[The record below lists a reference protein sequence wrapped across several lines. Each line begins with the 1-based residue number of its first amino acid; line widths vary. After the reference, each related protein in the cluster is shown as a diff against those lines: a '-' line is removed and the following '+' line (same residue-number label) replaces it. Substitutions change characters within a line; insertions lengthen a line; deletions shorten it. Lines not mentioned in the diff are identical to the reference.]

1 MSKKSV
7 PTLILSLLVIL
18 TIACRTST
26 PAAEPS
32 AMPTDTPDVQATIDA
47 AMAATSTALA
57 GVQATVDTAV
67 SSTSEAMPPTPTPGP
82 TVEYMEMTE
91 EELEAMINQ
100 AVNEAVATTEQA
112 STATSDATADETVTS
127 EEAEV
132 VEVYVAGAE
141 EAIAYAEELIGVYY
155 DLYGELAVETIELLL
170 AAEDD
175 LEEMATAMIEIAELL
190 IAIEDDL
197 SQGIALAEE
206 TVLQLE
212 NAAQQAVTN
221 LAQVQSQVRS
231 WAQNVQVERENRA
244 AAIANIQPDN
254 VPVDRLATLATGFQ
268 FVDQVR
274 AALGDNKLSRD
285 ELNSI
290 GQLSANLSAGLLAH
304 GGAQFEGLSGKLSE
318 ITAQLARGQVPHARD
333 GLGDFEASL
342 GQRPEGLPQPGGG
355 LPRPGEG
362 GGLSR
367 P

>member
-1 MSKKSV
+1 
-7 PTLILSLLVIL
+7 
-18 TIACRTST
+18 
-26 PAAEPS
+26 
-32 AMPTDTPDVQATIDA
+32 
-47 AMAATSTALA
+47 
-57 GVQATVDTAV
+57 
-67 SSTSEAMPPTPTPGP
+67 
-82 TVEYMEMTE
+82 MTE
-91 EELEAMINQ
+91 EELEAMIDQ
-100 AVNEAVATTEQA
+100 AVNEAVAATEQA
-112 STATSDATADETVTS
+112 SAATSDVTADDTVTYD
-127 EEAEV
+127 EAEA

-141 EAIAYAEELIGVYY
+141 QAIAYADELIGVYY

-170 AAEDD
+170 AVEDD

-197 SQGIALAEE
+197 AQGLALAAE

-221 LAQVQSQVRS
+221 LAQIQSQVGT
-231 WAQNVQVERENRA
+231 WAQNLPVERENRA

-254 VPVDRLATLATGFQ
+254 VPADRLATLASGFQ

-274 AALGDNKLSRD
+274 AALGDHKLSRD
-285 ELNSI
+285 ELDII
-290 GQLSANLSAGLLAH
+290 GQLSANLSAGLSAH
-304 GGAQFEGLSGKLSE
+304 GGLQLQGLSGKVSE
-318 ITAQLARGQVPHARD
+318 ITGQLARGQVPQARK

-355 LPRPGEG
+355 LPRPGGG